1 MATVNH
7 FDNRSKSA
15 PMLSRVA
22 DSLYWMSRYVERAE
36 NVARILDV
44 NLQLMLDLPKLGA
57 EQEKK
62 IWSPVLRS
70 TCDHEDFDKYYKS
83 TSADNVIDYL
93 TLNTKNSNSIINC
106 LTSARENAR
115 HVREQISLEMWEEIN
130 RTYLWIKGQTL
141 KKIQKIGPYEFFNEV
156 KNASHLFQGITDG
169 TMTHGED
176 WDFIQVGK
184 YLERADMVTRI
195 LDANDE
201 IFINAPA
208 SLMNGGTLQW
218 SAILRSCS
226 SHDAYRKFY
235 VAQVEPDKVVE
246 FLILNEF
253 FPRSIRSCAGAL
265 DIALRRISGTQ
276 EERFTNQAEK
286 LSGRLVAELNYSA
299 LEDIK
304 TVGMHKYMDELQVKL
319 NAIGEAIFQTY
330 LFSPPL
336 PEPDAEPAPAATE
349 TKPEPKQE
357 QKQEAKSDGPAP
369 RKSGQTQRIPK
380 PAKV

>member
-1 MATVNH
+1 MATANQ
-7 FDNRSKSA
+7 FNNRKSA
-15 PMLSRVA
+15 TPMLSRVA

-36 NVARILDV
+36 NIARILDV

-70 TCDHEDFDKYYKS
+70 TGEDADFDKHYKS
-83 TSADNVIDYL
+83 TSSENVIDFL
-93 TLNTKNSNSIINC
+93 TLNTKNPNSIINC
-106 LTSARENAR
+106 ITAARENAR
-115 HVREQISLEMWEEIN
+115 HVREQISMEMWEEIN
-130 RTYLWIKGQTL
+130 RTYLWMKGQTL
-141 KKIQKIGPYEFFNEV
+141 KKILKVGPYEFFNDV

-176 WDFIQVGK
+176 WDFIQVGT
-184 YLERADMVTRI
+184 YLERVDMVTRL

-253 FPRSIRSCAGAL
+253 FPRSIRFCAGAL
-265 DIALRRISGTQ
+265 DVALRRISGCQ

-304 TVGMHKYMDELQVKL
+304 TVGMHKYMDDLQIKL

-336 PEPDAEPAPAATE
+336 PEPEPEPAAEAKVE
-349 TKPEPKQE
+349 SKQE
-357 QKQEAKSDGPAP
+357 QKQETKSEGAHP
-369 RKSGQTQRIPK
+369 RKSGQTQRLPK

>member
-1 MATVNH
+1 
-7 FDNRSKSA
+7 
-15 PMLSRVA
+15 
-22 DSLYWMSRYVERAE
+22 MSRYKERAE
-36 NVARILDV
+36 NIARILDV
-44 NLQLMLDLPKLGA
+44 NLQLMLDLPKLGSSETKA
-57 EQEKK
+57 LWE
-62 IWSPVLRS
+62 PVLRS
-70 TCDHEDFDKYYKS
+70 TGDHADFYKHYKEA
-83 TSADNVIDYL
+83 TSDNVIDFL
-93 TLNTKNSNSIINC
+93 TLNPKNPNAIVNC
-106 LTSARENAR
+106 ITTARENAR

-130 RTYLWIKGQTL
+130 RTYLWIKSQTL
-141 KKIQKIGPYEFFNEV
+141 KKILRQGPYEFFTQV

-184 YLERADMVTRI
+184 FLERGDMTTRI

-201 IFINAPA
+201 IFISKRPTGTHT
-208 SLMNGGTLQW
+208 GGTLQW

-253 FPRSIRSCAGAL
+253 FPRSIRFSVDAL
-265 DIALRRISGTQ
+265 NGALRRISGTKG
-276 EERFTNQAEK
+276 EHFSNLAEK
-286 LSGRLVAELNYSA
+286 LAGRLVAELNYSA

-304 TVGMHKYMDELQVKL
+304 TVGMHQYMDELQVKL

-336 PEPDAEPAPAATE
+336 TTSEPEPELELEP
-349 TKPEPKQE
+349 KPETEKEKTPTQS
-357 QKQEAKSDGPAP
+357 QKQG
-369 RKSGQTQRIPK
+369 K
-380 PAKV
+380 PAKVASGG

>member
-1 MATVNH
+1 
-7 FDNRSKSA
+7 
-15 PMLSRVA
+15 MLSRVA

-36 NVARILDV
+36 NIARILDV
-44 NLQLMLDLPKLGA
+44 NLQLMLDLPKLGP
-57 EQEKK
+57 EEEKK
-62 IWSPVLRS
+62 LWDPVLRS
-70 TCDHEDFDKYYKS
+70 TGDNEDFDQHHKS
-83 TSADNVIDYL
+83 TSSENVIDFL

-106 LTSARENAR
+106 LTTARENAR

-130 RTYLWIKGQTL
+130 RTYLWMKGQTL
-141 KKIQKIGPYEFFNEV
+141 KKIQKLGPYEFFSSV

-184 YLERADMVTRI
+184 FLERGDMVTRI

-201 IFINAPA
+201 IFVNTPTN
-208 SLMNGGTLQW
+208 LLNGGTLQW

-253 FPRSIRSCAGAL
+253 FPRSIRFCAGAL
-265 DIALRRISGTQ
+265 DEALRRISGCQ

-304 TVGMHKYMDELQVKL
+304 TVGMHTYMDELQVKL

-330 LFSPPL
+330 LFSPPI
-336 PEPDAEPAPAATE
+336 PEPDAEPAAEA
-349 TKPEPKQE
+349 KPEPKPE
-357 QKQEAKSDGPAP
+357 PKAEPAP
-369 RKSGQTQRIPK
+369 VRKASQTQRISK

>member
-1 MATVNH
+1 MAIANH
-7 FDNRSKSA
+7 FDHRKSA
-15 PMLSRVA
+15 TAMLSRVA

-36 NVARILDV
+36 NIARILDV

-57 EQEKK
+57 EQEK
-62 IWSPVLRS
+62 ILWGPVLRS
-70 TCDHEDFDKYYKS
+70 TGDDEDFDKHYKS
-83 TSADNVIDYL
+83 TTSENVIDFL
-93 TLNTKNSNSIINC
+93 TLNTKNPNSIVNC
-106 LTSARENAR
+106 LTTARENAR

-130 RTYLWIKGQTL
+130 RTYLWMKGQTL
-141 KKIQKIGPYEFFNEV
+141 KKIQKLGPYEFFSSI

-176 WDFIQVGK
+176 WDFIQIGK
-184 YLERADMVTRI
+184 YLERSDMVTRI

-201 IFINAPA
+201 IFVNTPTN
-208 SLMNGGTLQW
+208 LLNGGTLQW

-253 FPRSIRSCAGAL
+253 FPRSIRFCAGAL
-265 DIALRRISGTQ
+265 DVALRRISGCQ

-304 TVGMHKYMDELQVKL
+304 TVGMHTYMDELQVKL

-330 LFSPPL
+330 LFSPPIAE
-336 PEPDAEPAPAATE
+336 PEPEPVVE
-349 TKPEPKQE
+349 TKPEPKGE
-357 QKQEAKSDGPAP
+357 AVPARKQA
-369 RKSGQTQRIPK
+369 QTQRIPK
-380 PAKV
+380 PAKIS

>member
-1 MATVNH
+1 
-7 FDNRSKSA
+7 
-15 PMLSRVA
+15 MLSRVA
-22 DSLYWMSRYVERAE
+22 DSLYWMSRYAERGE
-36 NVARILDV
+36 NIARILDV
-44 NLQLMLDLPKLGA
+44 NLQLMLDLPKLDPE
-57 EQEKK
+57 EQKAL
-62 IWSPVLRS
+62 WGPVLRS
-70 TCDHEDFDKYYKS
+70 TGDHEDFYKHYKET
-83 TSADNVIDYL
+83 TSENVIDFL
-93 TLNTKNSNSIINC
+93 TLHAKNSNSIVNC
-106 LTSARENAR
+106 ITTARENAR

-130 RTYLWIKGQTL
+130 RTYLWMKGQTL
-141 KKIQKIGPYEFFNEV
+141 KKIQKQGPYEFFTAV

-176 WDFIQVGK
+176 WDFIQIGK
-184 YLERADMVTRI
+184 YLERADMTTRI

-201 IFINAPA
+201 IFIKTPTKTPHP
-208 SLMNGGTLQW
+208 GGTLQW

-253 FPRSIRSCAGAL
+253 FPRSIRFCVGAL
-265 DIALRRISGTQ
+265 DVALRRISGCQ

-304 TVGMHKYMDELQVKL
+304 TVGMHQYMDELQIKL

-336 PEPDAEPAPAATE
+336 TEPEPEPEPEAAA
-349 TKPEPKQE
+349 KPEAASEKKTPAQS
-357 QKQEAKSDGPAP
+357 QKQGKTTVA
-369 RKSGQTQRIPK
+369 T
-380 PAKV
+380 

>member
-1 MATVNH
+1 
-7 FDNRSKSA
+7 
-15 PMLSRVA
+15 MLSRVA
-22 DSLYWMSRYVERAE
+22 DSLYWMSRYAERAE
-36 NVARILDV
+36 NIARILDV
-44 NLQLMLDLPKLGA
+44 NLQLMLDLPKLDPE
-57 EQEKK
+57 EQKVLWE
-62 IWSPVLRS
+62 PVLRS
-70 TCDHEDFDKYYKS
+70 TGDHEDFYEHYKLS
-83 TSADNVIDYL
+83 TSENVIDFL
-93 TLNTKNSNSIINC
+93 TLNAKNSNSIVNC
-106 LTSARENAR
+106 ITTARENAR

-130 RTYLWIKGQTL
+130 RTYLWMKGQTL
-141 KKIQKIGPYEFFNEV
+141 KKIQKQGPYEFFTAV

-176 WDFIQVGK
+176 WDFIQIGK
-184 YLERADMVTRI
+184 YLERADMTTRI

-201 IFINAPA
+201 IFIKTPTKTPHP
-208 SLMNGGTLQW
+208 GGTLQW

-253 FPRSIRSCAGAL
+253 FPRSIRFCVGAL
-265 DIALRRISGTQ
+265 DVALRRISGCQ

-304 TVGMHKYMDELQVKL
+304 TVGMHQYMDELQIKL

-336 PEPDAEPAPAATE
+336 KVLAPEPE
-349 TKPEPKQE
+349 PEPEFKPDPPP
-357 QKQEAKSDGPAP
+357 KPTP
-369 RKSGQTQRIPK
+369 RQSQTQK
-380 PAKV
+380 LGKAVKVS

>member
-1 MATVNH
+1 
-7 FDNRSKSA
+7 
-15 PMLSRVA
+15 
-22 DSLYWMSRYVERAE
+22 
-36 NVARILDV
+36 
-44 NLQLMLDLPKLGA
+44 
-57 EQEKK
+57 
-62 IWSPVLRS
+62 
-70 TCDHEDFDKYYKS
+70 
-83 TSADNVIDYL
+83 
-93 TLNTKNSNSIINC
+93 
-106 LTSARENAR
+106 
-115 HVREQISLEMWEEIN
+115 
-130 RTYLWIKGQTL
+130 
-141 KKIQKIGPYEFFNEV
+141 
-156 KNASHLFQGITDG
+156 
-169 TMTHGED
+169 
-176 WDFIQVGK
+176 
-184 YLERADMVTRI
+184 MVTRI

-226 SHDAYRKFY
+226 SHDSYRKFY

-253 FPRSIRSCAGAL
+253 FPRSIRYCAGEL
-265 DIALRRISGTQ
+265 DEALRRISGCQ

-286 LSGRLVAELNYSA
+286 LTGRLVAELNYSA

-304 TVGMHKYMDELQVKL
+304 TVGMHTYMDELQVKL

-336 PEPDAEPAPAATE
+336 SEQEPEPAAES
-349 TKPEPKQE
+349 KPEPKSE
-357 QKQEAKSDGPAP
+357 QKQEQKSEAKHDGAPA

>member
-1 MATVNH
+1 
-7 FDNRSKSA
+7 
-15 PMLSRVA
+15 MLSRVA
-22 DSLYWMSRYVERAE
+22 DSLYWMSRYVERGE

-62 IWSPVLRS
+62 IWGPVLRS
-70 TCDHEDFDKYYKS
+70 TCDNADFDKLYKT

-93 TLNTKNSNSIINC
+93 TFNPKNTNSIINC
-106 LTSARENAR
+106 ITSARENAR
-115 HVREQISLEMWEEIN
+115 HVREQISMEMWEEIN
-130 RTYLWIKGQTL
+130 RVYLWMKSQTL
-141 KKIQKIGPYEFFNEV
+141 KKIQRQGLYEFFNEV

-176 WDFIQVGK
+176 WDFIQIGK
-184 YLERADMVTRI
+184 YLERGDMVTRI

-226 SHDAYRKFY
+226 SHDSYRKFY

-253 FPRSIRSCAGAL
+253 FPRSIRFCVGAL
-265 DIALRRISGTQ
+265 DVALRRISGCQ

-304 TVGMHKYMDELQVKL
+304 TVGMHTYMDELQVKL

-336 PEPDAEPAPAATE
+336 PEHDAEPGAPAAPAE
-349 TKPEPKQE
+349 VKPAAADKSDAKPEPT
-357 QKQEAKSDGPAP
+357 
-369 RKSGQTQRIPK
+369 RKSSQTQRIGK
-380 PAKV
+380 PVKV